1 MTTVEE
7 RPPPPE
13 STHAGADVERA
24 TLGAMLLAPRVI
36 DDVAETITGPAY
48 VQPRHELIHDAILAL
63 HLSGDPVDPI
73 TVADEL
79 QRRGQL
85 DRAGGHAYLHQLV
98 TDVAT
103 PGSAPYYARLVDQAH
118 MLRRVEQI
126 GVRVTELGRTHTD
139 NPIEHVNAARDE
151 LDSIVIDD
159 RTDIPNEQ
167 AVYDAIDDLETS
179 PGLATPW
186 RDLTDTLAGW
196 KPGALYIIGARPSI
210 GKSVIGNGIV
220 LDAARRHVTG
230 MLFTLEMGRSEV
242 YHRLFANVGDVD
254 NKRIQHRTLTDHD
267 YAKIADA
274 SAHLAA
280 LPLHI
285 DDRSAL
291 TVAQIR
297 AAIKAEQR
305 KRDVGV
311 VVIDYLQLLTP
322 PPSAGKEDRRV
333 QVDSISR
340 NLKALAK
347 DCHVP
352 VVALTQLNRKSE
364 DRHDKTP
371 TMADLREA
379 GGQEQD
385 ADVVMLLHRDLR
397 DDPDRMQLIVAKN
410 RHGAL
415 RRIML
420 RFRGMFSRA
429 EDVLPGSDWSDVP

>member
-1 MTTVEE
+1 MTTLDEH
-7 RPPPPE
+7 PTPE
-13 STHAGADVERA
+13 APTSPDAERA
-24 TLGAMLLAPRVI
+24 TLGAMLTAPRVI

-48 VQPRHELIHDAILAL
+48 IHPRHELIHDAILAL
-63 HLSGDPVDPI
+63 HLAGDPVDPI

-85 DRAGGHAYLHQLV
+85 HRAGGHAYLHDLIQSV
-98 TDVAT
+98 PTAT
-103 PGSAPYYARLVDQAH
+103 SGSYYARLVDQAH
-118 MLRRVEQI
+118 TLRRIEQI
-126 GVRVTELGRTHTD
+126 GIRVTDLGRTPTD

-151 LDSIVIDD
+151 LDTLVTTN

-167 AVYDAIDDLETS
+167 AVYDAIDDLETD
-179 PGLATPW
+179 PGLTTPW

-210 GKSVIGNGIV
+210 GKSVIGNSIA
-220 LDAARRHVTG
+220 LDAARRHTTG

-274 SAHLAA
+274 SAHIAA

-297 AAIKAEQR
+297 ASIKAEQR

-322 PPSAGKEDRRV
+322 PPATGKEDRRV
-333 QVDSISR
+333 QVDAISR
-340 NLKALAK
+340 HLKALAK

-352 VVALTQLNRKSE
+352 VIALTQLNRNSE
-364 DRHDKTP
+364 TRTDKTP

-385 ADVVMLLHRDLR
+385 ADVVILLHRDLR
-397 DDPDRMQLIVAKN
+397 EDPDRMQLIVAKN

-415 RRIML
+415 RRITL
-420 RFRGMFSRA
+420 RFRGLFSRA
-429 EDVLPGSDWSDVP
+429 EDVMPGSDWDQS